1 MKLPKG
7 LNYVETYIDI
17 ADDIY
22 LLKVGNLYNT
32 EIYKEFQERIKLN
45 SGGYKSNHTKKC
57 INLLLPDNI
66 FVFQKEFNWYV
77 CINDK
82 TVNFVDNMIIKIK
95 GV

>member
-45 SGGYKSNHTKKC
+45 SGGYRSN
-57 INLLLPDNI
+57 
-66 FVFQKEFNWYV
+66 Q
-77 CINDK
+77 
-82 TVNFVDNMIIKIK
+82 
-95 GV
+95 